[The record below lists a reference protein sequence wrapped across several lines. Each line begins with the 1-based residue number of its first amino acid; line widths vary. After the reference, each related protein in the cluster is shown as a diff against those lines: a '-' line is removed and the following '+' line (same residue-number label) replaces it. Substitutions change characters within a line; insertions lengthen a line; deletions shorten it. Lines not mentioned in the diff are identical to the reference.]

1 AMLVPSR
8 NCHVPSCAGT
18 DERML
23 TPGAVTSGLSAS
35 ETGDGPPDEKGAITP
50 PLVAAATAIAFEAVA
65 GEPTEAAPTESKS
78 LPAAITGTT
87 PASAAAF
94 IASTTMSREGVISGS
109 PYERLITFIPSF
121 TACSIAAA
129 ISGEF
134 PSSPRPFVGI
144 VPIR

>member
-1 AMLVPSR
+1 MLVPS
-8 NCHVPSCAGT
+8 NCAQVPSCAGT
-18 DERML
+18 EERIP

-35 ETGDGPPDEKGAITP
+35 DTGAGPPEEKGAITP
-50 PLVAAATAIAFEAVA
+50 PLVAAATAIACCADA
-65 GEPTEAAPTESKS
+65 GEPTEPGPTDPKS

-94 IASTTMSREGVISGS
+94 IACTTMSRDGVISGS
-109 PYERLITFIPSF
+109 PYERLITFMPSR
-121 TACSIAAA
+121 TACSIPAT

-134 PSSPRPFVGI
+134 PSRPRPFVGI